1 MQTRLSF
8 LAITTFFS
16 GQSLLGQT
24 GSGLEAVDLDPLLI
38 TASPFV
44 ERKAELVV
52 PATEL
57 SGNALQRSILSN
69 LGDTLDGQAGVH
81 STYYGPGAGRPVI
94 RGFDGDRVRILSH
107 GVDTFD
113 VSQTSPDHGVS
124 IEPLFA
130 NEIEI
135 VRGPATLL
143 YGNAA
148 IGGVVNVLG
157 KELPRERAI
166 APVYGQAEAYFGSV
180 SDEQTYGIALQ
191 GGEGDVAWSA
201 GFLDRES

>member
-1 MQTRLSF
+1 MQTRVFF
-8 LAITTFFS
+8 LATTILFV
-16 GQSLLGQT
+16 GQSLFGQT
-24 GSGLEAVDLDPLLI
+24 SSGLETVDLDPLLI

-44 ERKAELVV
+44 ESKAELVV

-57 SGNALQRSILSN
+57 SGNALQKSIQSN
-69 LGDTLDGQAGVH
+69 LGATLDGQAGVH

-94 RGFDGDRVRILSH
+94 RGFDGDRIRILSH

-130 NEIEI
+130 DEIEVI
-135 VRGPATLL
+135 RGPATLL

-166 APVYGQAEAYFGSV
+166 TPISGQAEAYYGSV

-191 GGEGDVAWSA
+191 GGEGDFAWSA
-201 GFLDRES
+201 GFLGR

>member
-1 MQTRLSF
+1 MQTRLCV
-8 LAITTFFS
+8 LATVLLAGEPVF
-16 GQSLLGQT
+16 GQA
-24 GSGLEAVDLDPLLI
+24 GSGLETVDLDPLVI

-52 PATEL
+52 PAGEL
-57 SGNALQRSILSN
+57 SGDALRRSAHSN
-69 LGDTLDGQAGVH
+69 LGATLDGQAGVH
-81 STYYGPGAGRPVI
+81 SSYFGPGAGRPII
-94 RGFDGDRVRILSH
+94 RGFDGDRVRILSQ

-130 NEIEI
+130 DEIEV

-148 IGGVVNVLG
+148 IGDVVNVLG
-157 KELPRERAI
+157 RELPR
-166 APVYGQAEAYFGSV
+166 
-180 SDEQTYGIALQ
+180 DEHLLPYTVKPRPTMGPSRTRNPMALPT
-191 GGEGDVAWSA
+191 GW
-201 GFLDRES
+201 